1 MDTRIDPQYRKQ
13 AVQEAQ
19 EANEA
24 RRAARLRTASDFSV
38 APAQKIG
45 ASLRY
50 RNVVHVLK
58 IALPLLALALILTIV
73 VYSILFHPD
82 GTIAIFSGSGT
93 EQGQIVMKSPRFV
106 GTDKDNQPFEIIA
119 SQARQHTDD
128 RAVIEL
134 DDVNAKLQL
143 KNGPQLR
150 VIAHRGV
157 LDTNNQLLQLAGP
170 ISLSSSEGY
179 LIHTDEARADLK
191 NGLLTGQRPIEASGS
206 FGTIRADGFSASKA
220 DQRINFIGNVR
231 VHFEPQTVIQ

>member
-93 EQGQIVMKSPRFV
+93 EQGQTVGKSLRFV
-106 GTDKDNQPFEIIA
+106 GTDNENQPFEILA
-119 SQARQHTDD
+119 SAVRQHIDD
-128 RAVIEL
+128 RAVYEL

-143 KNGPQLR
+143 RNGPQLR
-150 VIAHRGV
+150 LLAHKGV
-157 LDTNNQLLQLAGP
+157 LDTNNQLLQLTGP
-170 ISLSSSEGY
+170 IALSSSEGY